1 MAKGKLIVLLWTLRS
16 MNGSTSHPFPQAGNP
31 KVNLSPLFPPFLTDF
46 QFYVQLYVCTCVLNP
61 MACSPP
67 GSSVCRILQAR
78 ILEWVSFPPP
88 GDLPNPGIK
97 PASPALAGGFFTLEP
112 PQKSLNSIGLPKKF
126 VRFFPYNILKYLSP
140 ACSFP
145 PTPLHFLVRSP
156 TPST

>member
-88 GDLPNPGIK
+88 GDLPNPGIE
-97 PASPALAGGFFTLEP
+97 PGFPGMWAVSLPFEP
-112 PQKSLNSIGLPKKF
+112 PKILLEDGVLP
-126 VRFFPYNILKYLSP
+126 
-140 ACSFP
+140 
-145 PTPLHFLVRSP
+145 
-156 TPST
+156 